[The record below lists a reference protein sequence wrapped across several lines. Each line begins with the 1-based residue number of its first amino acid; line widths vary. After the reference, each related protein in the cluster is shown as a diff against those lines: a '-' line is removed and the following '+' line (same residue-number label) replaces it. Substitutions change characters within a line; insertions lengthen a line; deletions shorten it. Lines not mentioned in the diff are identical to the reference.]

1 MKILIAIDEES
12 FVKPMGM
19 LLKQYLGGRD
29 AEFFILKVIE
39 PLLVGSYMSAL
50 PSPMLEEILKQRH
63 FECSATVRKMALCL
77 RESLHVQNIHE
88 NVVEGFS
95 AASAINQFAADR
107 EIDLIVVGTHHRGG
121 LSRMLEGSVS
131 SAIISHAPCSV
142 LIVDRQTALRDAQDA
157 KVAAASL
164 NVHLNK

>member
-12 FVKPMGM
+12 FVKPIGVV
-19 LLKQYLGGRD
+19 LKRYLGGRN

-63 FECSATVRKMALCL
+63 FECSATVRTMALCL
-77 RESLHVQNIHE
+77 RDNLHVQNIHE
-88 NVVEGFS
+88 NVVEGLS

-131 SAIISHAPCSV
+131 SAIIAHAPCSV
-142 LIVDRQTALRDAQDA
+142 LIVDRQSVSLDGQDA
-157 KVAAASL
+157 KVAATSL
-164 NVHLNK
+164 KCSP